1 MIHRHVW
8 TRRQK
13 LTSRASAICASVRSA
28 RRDMFLSL
36 VKPTLLKARS
46 NSWQNFFFSILESNG
61 KTLWGLIAKRKN
73 QSAKGLELYVWVLDS
88 KPHFVNKLGL
98 QLSGCL
104 DAVICWWVSTPL
116 WIGWSKRNSPLK
128 SLLPT
133 CPALCLVATEGIV
146 YTMFLSQF
154 LEKSQLDNIFLNHT
168 FYSSYNLL
176 STDVSTKLNTVINTS
191 GSATSL
197 LKVRLALT
205 SSEIACRCERQPFC
219 AHHHQCF
226 HSQSLLYM
234 YTSSM

>member
-1 MIHRHVW
+1 MNSSPEAYLTGFCNLCFGKVREKRHVFI
-8 TRRQK
+8 TCQAYPFK
-13 LTSRASAICASVRSA
+13 NS
-28 RRDMFLSL
+28 FE
-36 VKPTLLKARS
+36 LLAE
-46 NSWQNFFFSILESNG
+46 FFFLNFWIQWENIVG
-61 KTLWGLIAKRKN
+61 FNCKKKN
-73 QSAKGLELYVWVLDS
+73 QSAKAYVWVLDS

-154 LEKSQLDNIFLNHT
+154 LEKSQLDSNIFLNHT

-176 STDVSTKLNTVINTS
+176 SNIYRRKISTKLNTVINTS

>member
-1 MIHRHVW
+1 MKTAAECARSSQMPIHMEN
-8 TRRQK
+8 TQAKRRRGHFLKQNIYTQLYRGHILRPFFQTLARAHDSPPCMNSSPEAY
-13 LTSRASAICASVRSA
+13 LTGFCNLCFGKVA

-154 LEKSQLDNIFLNHT
+154 LEKSTWQYFFKSHFL
-168 FYSSYNLL
+168 LIL
-176 STDVSTKLNTVINTS
+176 
-191 GSATSL
+191 
-197 LKVRLALT
+197 
-205 SSEIACRCERQPFC
+205 
-219 AHHHQCF
+219 
-226 HSQSLLYM
+226 
-234 YTSSM
+234 